1 MSKTGPLRQKT
12 KTDYINKINVFI
24 EWAGNVTLDEFNNS
38 LATKYMAILARKD
51 STIVSGGAAN
61 ETIKA
66 YFNPVRQV
74 LKYAFKNDYS
84 DRLLWSALEFDGV
97 SRPSEKYRDFTE
109 TELKVLFTLEMPQQD
124 RLALSILACTG
135 ARLDEIALLEWGQV
149 HEEGFNGRNVRY
161 LDTTG
166 AIVKN
171 RPSRRLI
178 PLVPEVWKLFPTKL
192 TVTNKKEPERLF
204 THPRTGKD
212 RKAQNKASD
221 ALMIHIRKV
230 SKDPLLIVHCLR
242 HTISTMCRNAILD
255 W

>member
-1 MSKTGPLRQKT
+1 M
-12 KTDYINKINVFI
+12 
-24 EWAGNVTLDEFNNS
+24 
-38 LATKYMAILARKD
+38 
-51 STIVSGGAAN
+51 
-61 ETIKA
+61 
-66 YFNPVRQV
+66 
-74 LKYAFKNDYS
+74 
-84 DRLLWSALEFDGV
+84 
-97 SRPSEKYRDFTE
+97 
-109 TELKVLFTLEMPQQD
+109 
-124 RLALSILACTG
+124 SILACTG

-178 PLVPEVWKLFPTKL
+178 PLVPEGWKLFPTKL

-204 THPRTGKD
+204 TYPRTGKD

-230 SKDPLLIVHCLR
+230 STDPLLVVYSLR
-242 HTISTMCRNAILD
+242 HTFSTMCRNASLDLELREFVVGRGAGSGASSHYGQVHWVGKQLLEMNKWIILS
-255 W
+255 